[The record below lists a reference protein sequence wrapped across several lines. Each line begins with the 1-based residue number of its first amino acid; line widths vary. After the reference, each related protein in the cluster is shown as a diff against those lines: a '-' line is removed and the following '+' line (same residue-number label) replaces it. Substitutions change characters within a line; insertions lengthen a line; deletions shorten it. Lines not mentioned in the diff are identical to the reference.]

1 MNITLEFLLKS
12 AGLIAVVYL
21 ILGLF
26 NVQWQTRVR
35 AIAAIGIGIVL
46 LGMAGWNRIAPAN
59 LSSAVSFLDGSI
71 SLIDMLIISLLAFAS
86 GLLAYLAAWP
96 NGLSVAPLAAPA
108 GLAYWAMQTADMRTV
123 LLYNP
128 TAVQRNQVFSSLAT
142 EGIFWLLPIFAG
154 LAGVLAGA
162 FLFNKNKQAIYE
174 ILPKDA
180 FSGQKLIKFAIAAV
194 ATVLI
199 AQIIITILAQDI
211 KQDDLKLGQ
220 VIGQTGP
227 RQIAFAVFIAF
238 LAAGYVAYYFAE
250 TPFFIPTLCATL
262 VLFLAMKYAVKP
274 EVLNQMVTNW
284 PAAYFPKSICCI
296 LPIQMVAFGSLGAFT
311 GFRIAVC
318 QKETAQ
324 KAA

>member
-1 MNITLEFLLKS
+1 MKLEFLLES

-21 ILGLF
+21 ALGLF
-26 NVQWQTRVR
+26 NVQWQTRIR

-46 LGMAGWNRIAPAN
+46 LGMTGWNRIAPTD

-71 SLIDMLIISLLAFAS
+71 SLMDMLVVCLLAFFS

-96 NGLSVAPLAAPA
+96 NGLAVAPLAAPA
-108 GLAYWAMQTADMRTV
+108 GLAYWSMQTADMRTV

-142 EGIFWLLPIFAG
+142 EGVFWLLPVAAG
-154 LAGVLAGA
+154 LAGVLAGGL
-162 FLFNKNKQAIYE
+162 LFNKNKQAISE

-180 FSGQKLIKFAIAAV
+180 FSGQKLVKFVIAAV
-194 ATVLI
+194 ASILI
-199 AQIIITILAQDI
+199 AQIVITILAQDV

-220 VIGQTGP
+220 VVGQTGP
-227 RQIAFAVFIAF
+227 RQIAFAVFVAF

-250 TPFFIPTLCATL
+250 TPFFIPTLCAAL

-274 EVLNQMVTNW
+274 DVLNQMVTAW

-311 GFRIAVC
+311 GFRVAIS
-318 QKETAQ
+318 QKENAQ